1 MAGLNAPTPDFLK
14 GLGIRKD
21 DTIKANDAG
30 GVYRILAYYGEVM
43 TRAMK
48 ANLQAKNKDASGNL
62 SQSIQW
68 DVKILGT
75 RYVFTIEMEDY
86 WYWVDKGRKA
96 SDKMPPIKAFKGSG
110 GWIANKGL
118 NIRAQAKSRL
128 GVRRGNVANATK
140 RLNEQAAW
148 AIAKSLTKKNI
159 PPSRFFSDVVN
170 PGTIGKIKKAIE
182 DEIGKQITF
191 EVIESAKAA

>member
-14 GLGIRKD
+14 GLGIRKN
-21 DTIKANDAG
+21 DTISANDAG
-30 GVYRILAYYGEVM
+30 GVYRILAFYGEAM

-48 ANLQAKNKDASGNL
+48 ANLQAKNKDASGSL
-62 SQSIQW
+62 SASIQW
-68 DVKILGT
+68 EVKIIGT
-75 RYVFTIEMEDY
+75 RYVFQIAMDDY

-118 NIRAQAKSRL
+118 NIKAQAKARL
-128 GVRRGNVANATK
+128 GVRRGKLAATTK
-140 RLNEQAAW
+140 RLNEQVAW

-159 PPSRFFSDVVN
+159 PPSNFYSDVVN
-170 PGTIGKIKKAIE
+170 PVTMDKIKKAIE

-191 EVIESAKAA
+191 EIVESAKAA